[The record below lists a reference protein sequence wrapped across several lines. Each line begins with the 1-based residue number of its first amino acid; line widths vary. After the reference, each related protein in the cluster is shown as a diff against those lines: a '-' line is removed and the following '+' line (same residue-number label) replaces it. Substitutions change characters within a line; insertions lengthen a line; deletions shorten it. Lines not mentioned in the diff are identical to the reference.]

1 MNPSEPRMNVA
12 RSIEQKLAALE
23 PSRLEL
29 ADDSALHA
37 GHAGAKGGGG
47 HYRLTIVS
55 PQFSGKNTVARHR
68 MIYATLGPMMQ
79 QQIHALAI
87 RAYAPDEAETL
98 SQP

>member
-1 MNPSEPRMNVA
+1 MNVA
-12 RSIEQKLAALE
+12 RSIEQKLAALQ

-37 GHAGAKGGGG
+37 GHEGAKDGGG

-55 PQFSGKNTVARHR
+55 DQFSGKNTVARHR
-68 MIYATLGPMMQ
+68 MIYAALGPMMH

>member
-1 MNPSEPRMNVA
+1 MKPSETGMTVVQG
-12 RSIEQKLAALE
+12 IEQALAALK

-37 GHAGAKGGGG
+37 GHEGAKDGGG

-55 PQFSGKNTVARHR
+55 DQFSGKNTVARHR
-68 MIYATLGPMMQ
+68 MIYAALGPMMD

>member
-1 MNPSEPRMNVA
+1 MNVA
-12 RSIEQKLAALE
+12 LAIEQKLAALQ
-23 PSRLEL
+23 PIRLEL
-29 ADDSALHA
+29 ADDSARHA
-37 GHAGAKGGGG
+37 GHEGAKSGGG

-55 PQFSGKNTVARHR
+55 PQFSGKNTVSRHR
-68 MIYATLGPMMQ
+68 MIYAALGAMMQ